1 MNRTHRYMARHGD
14 EGTVLVLVLGFA
26 MVLVVMVGVVVN
38 VSAAVLARRA
48 VASAA
53 DGAAVAAAQAL
64 DEDAVRNGGLS
75 GRLPLSQSGAR
86 QRVAA
91 YARQVAPTQPGLRLT
106 VTVDGS
112 TASVVAV
119 RDVRLPF
126 ARLVGLRPLRVEATG
141 RARAPVSP

>member
-1 MNRTHRYMARHGD
+1 MSRRRDD
-14 EGTVLVLVLGFA
+14 EGTVLVLVLGFT
-26 MVLVVMVGVVVN
+26 MVLALMVGVVVN

-48 VASAA
+48 VAGAA

-64 DEDAVRNGGLS
+64 DVQRLYRDGLA
-75 GRLPLSQSGAR
+75 GERLPLSAAGAR

-91 YARQVAPTQPGLRLT
+91 YAEQVRPDQPGLRLS
-106 VTVDGS
+106 VTVEGS

-126 ARLVGLRPLRVEATG
+126 GGLLGGAPLRVEAVA
-141 RARAPVSP
+141 RARAPLGP